1 MYNDNLKYTME
12 HNNKIKDLTDKI
24 YREGIEKANEEA
36 QLVISKSKK
45 EASIII
51 DDATKEAARIVNQ
64 AEKDALHI
72 AERIKTDLRLS
83 SQQSLGVL
91 RKEITEL
98 IQVKVLEEPLQKA
111 FKDHEFMQ
119 KMLEMVINK
128 WDPMNGD
135 SGLDVLIPKDKIEET
150 EQYYIKKVGTLLNKG
165 LSFTADQNL
174 KNGFE
179 ILPKNGNYKICVTD
193 SAFEA
198 FLSTHFK
205 ESISEFLFIQEN

>member
-1 MYNDNLKYTME
+1 ME
-12 HNNKIKDLTDKI
+12 HNNKIKTLTDKI
-24 YREGIEKANEEA
+24 YREGIEKANEDA
-36 QLVISKSKK
+36 QLIISNSKK
-45 EASIII
+45 EAAIII
-51 DDATKEAARIVNQ
+51 DDASREADKIIEK

-72 AERIKTDLRLS
+72 AERVKTELRLS
-83 SQQSLGVL
+83 SQQSLGAL

-98 IQVKVLEEPLQKA
+98 IQAKVLEEPLQKA

-119 KMLEMVINK
+119 KMLEMVISK

-150 EQYYIKKVGTLLNKG
+150 EQYFKEKAGTLLNKG
-165 LSFTADQNL
+165 LSFTADRNL

-179 ILPKNGNYKICVTD
+179 ILPKNGNYKISISD

-205 ESISEFLFIQEN
+205 ERIIDYLFIQEN

>member
-1 MYNDNLKYTME
+1 ME
-12 HNNKIKDLTDKI
+12 QNNKIKTLTDKI
-24 YREGIEKANEEA
+24 YREGIEKANEDA
-36 QLVISKSKK
+36 QLIISNSKK
-45 EASIII
+45 EAAIII
-51 DDATKEAARIVNQ
+51 DDASREADKIIDK

-72 AERIKTDLRLS
+72 AERVKTELRLS
-83 SQQSLGVL
+83 SQQSLGAL
-91 RKEITEL
+91 RKEITEI
-98 IQVKVLEEPLQKA
+98 IQAKVLEEPLQKA

-119 KMLEMVINK
+119 KMLEMVISK

-150 EQYYIKKVGTLLNKG
+150 EQYFKEKAGTLLNKG
-165 LSFTADQNL
+165 LSFTADRNL

-205 ESISEFLFIQEN
+205 ERISEFLFIQET